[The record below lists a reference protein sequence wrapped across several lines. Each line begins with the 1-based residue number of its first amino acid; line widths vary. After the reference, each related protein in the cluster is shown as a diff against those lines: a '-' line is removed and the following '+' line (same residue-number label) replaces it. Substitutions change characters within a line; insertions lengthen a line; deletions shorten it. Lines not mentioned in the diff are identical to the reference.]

1 MGQHLRYYVNR
12 ERQFGGIK
20 KMKILTAVLLLIL
33 AVMAGGRKKA
43 PDDQEW
49 IDRLEELDAMI
60 DDD

>member
-1 MGQHLRYYVNR
+1 
-12 ERQFGGIK
+12 
-20 KMKILTAVLLLIL
+20 MKNVTAVLLLIL

>member
-1 MGQHLRYYVNR
+1 
-12 ERQFGGIK
+12 
-20 KMKILTAVLLLIL
+20 MKILTAVLLLIL

-43 PDDQEW
+43 PDDQKW